1 MTTGKNDVFLFRN
14 FSQNLTFLGTFNFEC
29 GLVFRL
35 VLRCRQLARESFARL
50 RSDVLVKLE
59 LFDNKHGENPF
70 QLFLCIK
77 YLTSYLP
84 YIYIY
89 IQCWK
94 NVFGHL
100 VERNFIDSET
110 HPSCVRNLVEYFK
123 IHIVYVY
130 LL

>member
-59 LFDNKHGENPF
+59 LLDNKHGENPF

-89 IQCWK
+89 IYSAGK
-94 NVFGHL
+94 TFSVTSL
-100 VERNFIDSET
+100 KDIS
-110 HPSCVRNLVEYFK
+110 
-123 IHIVYVY
+123 
-130 LL
+130 